1 MEESGNRRLRR
12 PASPYLVRDIDETPS
27 MRIERAE
34 GSLLF
39 DRRGKRY
46 IDFAAGWS
54 GGQLGWA
61 REELRKAGRSF
72 DGPDGVNPSW
82 RYARWDE
89 LAAELV
95 AIAPG
100 HLRKCYRATGGTEA
114 VEIALQIAMA

>member
-1 MEESGNRRLRR
+1 MARSRSIRLRR
-12 PASPYLVRDIDETPS
+12 RGAAYLVRDTDETAELD
-27 MRIERAE
+27 IARAE

-61 REELRKAGRSF
+61 REELRKAVRSF

-82 RYARWDE
+82 R
-89 LAAELV
+89 
-95 AIAPG
+95 
-100 HLRKCYRATGGTEA
+100 
-114 VEIALQIAMA
+114 